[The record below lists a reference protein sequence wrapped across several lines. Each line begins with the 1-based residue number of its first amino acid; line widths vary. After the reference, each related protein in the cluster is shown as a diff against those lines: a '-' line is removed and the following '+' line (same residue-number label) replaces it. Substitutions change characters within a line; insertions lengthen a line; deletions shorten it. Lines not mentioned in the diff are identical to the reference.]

1 MYMLMIDQCLPLTA
15 SKFKVLSESDAIISI
30 DMRHQNDFVK
40 EHLPNSIFSGLEGPF
55 DKWIQLIIPK
65 KDSKIILV
73 LPKDLEQACLAKI
86 NALGYTHILGYLEG
100 GIGAWKALYKTVSI
114 NSITPE
120 HFIIKRKNEKL
131 CSIDIRKES
140 EFTQANI
147 SNTVWIPLKI
157 DSGFVESFHKE
168 TEYHLFCGGG
178 YRSVIAISFLK
189 KYGIFNLT
197 NVEKGYR
204 GITDALTNDS

>member
-1 MYMLMIDQCLPLTA
+1 
-15 SKFKVLSESDAIISI
+15 
-30 DMRHQNDFVK
+30 
-40 EHLPNSIFSGLEGPF
+40 
-55 DKWIQLIIPK
+55 
-65 KDSKIILV
+65 
-73 LPKDLEQACLAKI
+73 
-86 NALGYTHILGYLEG
+86 
-100 GIGAWKALYKTVSI
+100 
-114 NSITPE
+114 
-120 HFIIKRKNEKL
+120 
-131 CSIDIRKES
+131 
-140 EFTQANI
+140 
-147 SNTVWIPLKI
+147 LKI